1 MVPLLLEAL
10 EFRSNN
16 ARPRPV
22 IEAIDWLRQH
32 KDDRQRFVST
42 DAGAPI
48 EGLVRGIWR
57 ELILEKD
64 THGNERVN
72 RINYEIYVLQQLRE
86 KLRCKEIWVVGADR
100 YRNPDDDLP
109 LDFEEKRASYYQAL
123 EQPEDARHFIATV
136 QHAMQDELEQ
146 LNKTLPKNQYVRLRD
161 KGKKRIVLSP
171 LAAQPEPRH
180 LAQLKAELMRRWPMT
195 SLLDVLKETD
205 LRVGFTEL
213 FKSLASHEHLDRP
226 TLQRRLLLCL
236 FGLGTNTGLKRVAA
250 GDQGA
255 DYKDLL
261 YVRRRFLTRAA
272 LREAIARVVNVI
284 FAVRRPDIRGEVQGE
299 SVLTGVLQC
308 GQSDGCA
315 CGQRVAARVK
325 KGFISLCPRPG
336 A

>member
-1 MVPLLLEAL
+1 VTFDLRLRTLSLPLRDPFVIARASHGEGRSITTVVAELRDLADGPDGPVGIGEGYPDPYYGDTPATMAAVAPLLLEAL

-16 ARPRPV
+16 ARHRPV

-48 EGLVRGIWR
+48 EGLVRGVWR

-64 THGNERVN
+64 TQGNERVN

-123 EQPEDARHFIATV
+123 DQPEDAQRFIASV
-136 QHAMQDELEQ
+136 QKHMQEELE
-146 LNKTLPKNQYVRLRD
+146 LLDKTLPKNPHVRLRD

-171 LAAQPEPRH
+171 LSAQPEPRH
-180 LAQLKAELMRRWPMT
+180 LVELKAELMRRWPMT

-205 LRVGFTEL
+205 PRVGFTEL
-213 FKSLASHEHLDRP
+213 FKSLASREHLEW
-226 TLQRRLLLCL
+226 RLVSASLV
-236 FGLGTNTGLKRVAA
+236 LG
-250 GDQGA
+250 Q
-255 DYKDLL
+255 Y
-261 YVRRRFLTRAA
+261 
-272 LREAIARVVNVI
+272 
-284 FAVRRPDIRGEVQGE
+284 
-299 SVLTGVLQC
+299 
-308 GQSDGCA
+308 
-315 CGQRVAARVK
+315 
-325 KGFISLCPRPG
+325 PRMQP
-336 A
+336 